1 MKSLDNYIIEKL
13 VIHNNSKIKNKGINS
28 IAANYVI
35 NNIRELVNL
44 DELFDR
50 NTILPFIKAYI
61 TQWPLYI
68 WETTEDKFDEND
80 KLTKLI
86 IGYRELHGV
95 SENQFKQIIP
105 KSISGDKGIAVV
117 LRDDKTKYTEIYV
130 KNHITKKRF
139 FILQE

>member
-13 VIHNNSKIKNKGINS
+13 VIHNNSTIKNKGINS
-28 IAANYVI
+28 ISANYVI

-50 NTILPFIKAYI
+50 NTILPFIRAYI

-68 WETTEDKFDEND
+68 WETTEGKCDDD

-86 IGYRELHGV
+86 KGYRELHGV
-95 SENQFKQIIP
+95 SENQFKKIIP
-105 KSISGDKGIAVV
+105 KSISGDKGVAIV

-130 KNHITKKRF
+130 KNHITKKMF

>member
-13 VIHNNSKIKNKGINS
+13 VIHNNSTIKNKGINS
-28 IAANYVI
+28 IGANYVI

-50 NTILPFIKAYI
+50 NTILPFIKGYI

-68 WETTEDKFDEND
+68 WETTEGKLDND

-86 IGYRELHGV
+86 KGYRELHGV
-95 SENQFKQIIP
+95 SENQFKQITP
-105 KSISGDKGIAVV
+105 KSISGDKGVAVV

-130 KNHITKKRF
+130 KNHITKKMF

>member
-13 VIHNNSKIKNKGINS
+13 VIHNNSKIKNKGINLVG
-28 IAANYVI
+28 ANYVI
-35 NNIRELVNL
+35 NNVKELVNL

-50 NTILPFIKAYI
+50 NTILPFIRAYI

-68 WETTEDKFDEND
+68 WKTTEDEFGEND

-86 IGYRELHGV
+86 QGHRELHGV
-95 SENQFKQIIP
+95 PEQKFNQIIP
-105 KSISGDKGIAVV
+105 QSITGDKGIAVV
-117 LRDDKTKYTEIYV
+117 LRDEKTKYTEIYV
-130 KNHITKKRF
+130 KNRITKKMF

>member
-1 MKSLDNYIIEKL
+1 MKNLKETIIEKL
-13 VIHNNSKIKNKGINS
+13 IINNNIKSPHSTNS
-28 IAANYVI
+28 IGANYVI

-44 DELFDR
+44 DELFDQ
-50 NTILPFIKAYI
+50 NTILPFIKEYI

-68 WETTEDKFDEND
+68 WETTEGKCDDD

-86 IGYRELHGV
+86 KGYRELHGV
-95 SENQFKQIIP
+95 SEKQFKQIIP
-105 KSISGDKGIAVV
+105 TSRSGPNGVAVV

-130 KNHITKKRF
+130 KNHITKKMF